1 MIRPIRPLALSAM
14 AFALV
19 LPVSGAAHAETGSA
33 RTEPSVKTDAAKAPD
48 TAKNGASETTAT
60 PADAAS
66 GDAAVSPTKAAGA
79 DTAKASTEKEK
90 AADLSTFVLDN
101 GLKVVVLPDH
111 RAPVVTQMIY
121 YKVGAADEAPGESG
135 IAHFLE
141 HLMFKGTKAHPEGQF
156 SKAVAD
162 IGGQENAFTTDDYTG
177 YYQQVPA
184 SDLKMIMG
192 FEADR
197 MENLVLSDEA
207 VLPERNVI
215 LEERRMRVDNDPGA
229 QLSEAVQAALFQN
242 SPYGIPVIGW
252 RSEME
257 TLSRKDAIDFYDK
270 YYTPNNATLLIA
282 GDVTEA
288 EVKTLA
294 DETFGKVERRADPGE
309 RIRPVEPEPLAART
323 VTLTDP
329 RVTQPSMQRTY
340 LVPSDTTAKDG
351 EAPALDIL
359 ADILGGGTT
368 SRLYRS
374 LIVDKAI
381 SAGTGAYYQST
392 ALNDAQFGVYGT
404 PRGTATLGQVEKA
417 IDAEIAHIK
426 ADGINEKELERAKNR
441 VRKNLI
447 YLRDSQTAMAR
458 RYAAA
463 ISTGQTIEDV
473 EEWPSRIEKVTT
485 ADVDAVAKKYLK
497 AQRSVTGYLLPEPP
511 EGQSADAAEAR
522 GVPGAEAEG
531 AAMAPGGAPSD
542 LPAGSRS

>member
-1 MIRPIRPLALSAM
+1 MIRPTRQLTLSAM
-14 AFALV
+14 AFALL
-19 LPVSGAAHAETGSA
+19 LPASGAVNAQTGEAATKPAMKS
-33 RTEPSVKTDAAKAPD
+33 DAATASD
-48 TAKNGASETTAT
+48 TAKGGAGAASATAET
-60 PADAAS
+60 AAS
-66 GDAAVSPTKAAGA
+66 GETKAAGA
-79 DTAKASTEKEK
+79 DTAQSSEDKKK
-90 AADLSTFVLDN
+90 AADLSTFTLDN

-121 YKVGAADEAPGESG
+121 YKAGSADEAPGQSG

-141 HLMFKGTKAHPEGQF
+141 HLMFKGTKAHPEGAF

-184 SDLKMIMG
+184 GDLKMVMG

-197 MENLVLSDEA
+197 MEDLVLTDAA
-207 VLPERNVI
+207 VLPERDVI
-215 LEERRMRVDNDPGA
+215 LEERRMRVDNDPGS
-229 QLSEAVQAALFQN
+229 QLSEAMEAALFQN

-257 TLSRKDAIDFYDK
+257 KLSRKDAIDFYDK

-282 GDVTEA
+282 GDVTEPEVRKLA
-288 EVKTLA
+288 EA
-294 DETFGKVERRADPGE
+294 TFGKVKRRADPGE
-309 RIRPVEPEPLAART
+309 RIRPAEPEPLAART

-351 EAPALDIL
+351 EAAALDVL

-374 LIVDKAI
+374 LVVEKAI

-392 ALNDAQFGVYGT
+392 ALNDGQFGVYGT
-404 PRGTATLGQVEKA
+404 PRGNATLGQVEKA
-417 IDAEIAHIK
+417 VDAEITRIK
-426 ADGINEKELERAKNR
+426 ADGITEEELDRAKNR

-463 ISTGQTIEDV
+463 ISTGQTIKDV
-473 EEWPSRIEKVTT
+473 EEWPARLDKVTT

-497 AQRSVTGYLLPEPP
+497 PQRSVTGYLLPQPP
-511 EGQSADAAEAR
+511 EGQTADAADAKA
-522 GVPGAEAEG
+522 VPGAEAEG